1 VRGWVDV
8 AVRRELPVDRR
19 AVVLRRLVLRAL
31 DVVLRAEVEVR
42 LRAVPAA
49 RDVVLRAVPAAL
61 DVVLRAVPAAFEVV
75 LRAWLVPLP
84 LLVRV
89 LALVL
94 AVWPVVVLSVV
105 VMLITP
111 LP

>member
-42 LRAVPAA
+42 
-49 RDVVLRAVPAAL
+49 LRAVPAAL

>member
-1 VRGWVDV
+1 V
-8 AVRRELPVDRR
+8 A
-19 AVVLRRLVLRAL
+19 VLRRVVLRAL
-31 DVVLRAEVEVR
+31 DVVLRAEVEAR

-49 RDVVLRAVPAAL
+49 R

-84 LLVRV
+84 LLV
-89 LALVL
+89 LAVWLPLLVL

-105 VMLITP
+105 AMLITP